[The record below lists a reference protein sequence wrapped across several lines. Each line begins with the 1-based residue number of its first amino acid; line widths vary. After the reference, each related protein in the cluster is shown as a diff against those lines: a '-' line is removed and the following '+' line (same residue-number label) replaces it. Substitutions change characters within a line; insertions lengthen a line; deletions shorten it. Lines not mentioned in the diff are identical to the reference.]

1 MRLLGIGALLW
12 TFGCNGESEDSE
24 KPVTDQDRDG
34 YAAAEDC
41 DDTDRKIYPGAEELC
56 NEVDDDCDGTVD
68 NDPVDEQIFY
78 ADTDADG
85 YGNPSATGLGCTA
98 PTGFVE
104 DRTDCDDARADI
116 HPGATETDCEDPIDY
131 NCDGSTQYADLDG
144 DGYPACGECNDL
156 IFEVNPAADERCNN
170 RDDNCDGTADEN
182 AVDQRTWY
190 ADADRDGYGD
200 LATAVTSCDS
210 PSGYTT
216 DSRDCDDANY
226 DRNPGQREV
235 CDDAGLDEDCDNL
248 VDDDDPNISAAS
260 QFSWYTD
267 TDGDGYGDE
276 ATVVVACVGPS
287 GWNNT
292 GGDCDDGD
300 VAIHPGAQEICDAGS
315 VDEDCDSFAD
325 DADVSVSRSSY
336 NLWYRD
342 SDSDGYGATSVTI
355 SRCDAPAGYLSIG
368 GDCNDAVAT
377 ISPAGTEICDSANQ
391 DEDCDSLTDDSD
403 PDIAESDKS
412 TWYLDNDS
420 DGYGETSSTT
430 IACDAPTGYS
440 SVGADCDDSARGVN
454 PGAQESCDSADTDE
468 DCDGLTDDSDPSVND
483 QGSWYIDLDADGY
496 GTGSATRACDI
507 PAQSA
512 GQSGD
517 CNDSNRSISP
527 GVTEICDSANT
538 DEDCDGLSD
547 DADPSAT
554 GKSTVYADNDGDG
567 YGTASQ
573 SASQCDI
580 SAGQSANNS
589 DCNDSLT
596 AVHPGASEICD
607 SQDNDCDGY
616 ADDADL
622 DGDGIPAWYVDVDG
636 DGYGNDASVL
646 HRCTQPG
653 GAVSTGGDCN
663 DSSTTF
669 SPAAPEVCGDG
680 LDQDCSNEADDCSV
694 AGTRLLSTA
703 NARYFGSG
711 SQSTVGKNVDIN
723 DGLLYI
729 SSYEGGITSTHELDV
744 AVGDTTVAAP
754 VFGAMGSSA
763 VMQKGAGTYFIGTSD
778 TYGAGTDGVYPALQL
793 SLSSP
798 ITALSAQ
805 NGATLLG
812 FSGSG
817 SSGEARYYAESV
829 TGYDPA
835 ATATFPGGTSGD
847 SAGAAVL
854 LQDINGDGLDDA
866 LIGMPNAIFTLGLV
880 SIQNGPNSGTLA
892 ASNNDS
898 SLTGAGFGDRTGG
911 SLASAGD
918 VNNDG
923 YEDWLAGAITGGK
936 VYLVTGRAGSGSLNT
951 AQAAASFT
959 DSNGFGASIA
969 GNADF
974 DGDGSLD
981 IVVSTTTSSGA
992 AYAFY
997 GPFSGAYTTTS
1008 AVGAMVGTGT
1018 SAPSMAAGDVDNDGF
1033 DDLLIGVPSY
1043 GSYGAAFLFLGAE

>member
-41 DDTDRKIYPGAEELC
+41 DDADKKVNPAAEERC
-56 NEVDDDCDGTVD
+56 NGVDDNCDGTVD
-68 NDPVDEQIFY
+68 NEPVDEQIFY

-98 PTGFVE
+98 PSGFVE

-156 IFEVNPAADERCNN
+156 IFEVNPGAEERCND

-190 ADADRDGYGD
+190 ADSDRDGYGD
-200 LATAVTSCDS
+200 AGTAVTSCDS

-216 DSRDCDDANY
+216 DSRDCDDADY

-248 VDDDDPNISAAS
+248 VNDDDSSVSTAS
-260 QFSWYTD
+260 QSSWYTD
-267 TDGDGYGDE
+267 RDGDGYGDE
-276 ATVVVACVGPS
+276 SSVVVACVGPS

-292 GGDCDDGD
+292 GGDCDDAD
-300 VAIHPGAQEICDAGS
+300 AAISPAAREICDESS
-315 VDEDCDSFAD
+315 VDEDCDGFAD
-325 DADVSVSRSSY
+325 DADVSVDRSTY
-336 NLWYRD
+336 NTWYRD

-355 SRCDAPAGYLSIG
+355 SRCDAPNGYLEIG

-391 DEDCDSLTDDSD
+391 DEDCDSLTDDND
-403 PDIAESDKS
+403 PDISDSDKS
-412 TWYLDNDS
+412 TWYLDSDS
-420 DGYGETSSTT
+420 DGYGNSASTS
-430 IACDAPTGYS
+430 IACDAPSGYAG
-440 SVGADCDDSARGVN
+440 VGADCDDSATGTN
-454 PGAQESCDSADTDE
+454 PGATEICDSADNDD
-468 DCDGLTDDSDPSVND
+468 DCDGLSDDGDPTVSN
-483 QGSWYIDLDADGY
+483 QGSWYQDLDADGY
-496 GTGSATRACDI
+496 GTGSASRACDV

-517 CNDSNRSISP
+517 CDDSNRNISP
-527 GVTEICDSANT
+527 GASEICDAANT
-538 DEDCDGLSD
+538 DEDCDGSSD
-547 DADPSAT
+547 NADSSAT
-554 GKSTVYADNDGDG
+554 GKITVYTDSDGDG
-567 YGTASQ
+567 YGSSSQ
-573 SASQCDI
+573 AFSQCDAN
-580 SAGQSANNS
+580 SGQSATGG

-596 AVHPGASEICD
+596 AVRPGASEICD
-607 SQDNDCDGY
+607 NQDNDCDGY

-622 DGDGIPAWYVDVDG
+622 DGDGIPAWYADADG

-646 HRCTQPG
+646 HRCTQPSG
-653 GAVSTGGDCN
+653 SVSDGGDCN
-663 DSSTTF
+663 DSSTAF
-669 SPAAPEVCGDG
+669 SPAASEVCGDG
-680 LDQDCSNEADDCSV
+680 LDQDCTSEADDCSV
-694 AGTRLLSTA
+694 VGTRLLTTA
-703 NARYFGSG
+703 NARYLGSAG
-711 SQSTVGKNVDIN
+711 QTAVGTNVDI
-723 DGLLYI
+723 DEGLIYVNAA
-729 SSYEGGITSTHELDV
+729 SS
-744 AVGDTTVAAP
+744 GDTEIHVLGVVTGDSGVNNAAL
-754 VFGAMGSSA
+754 SA
-763 VMQKGAGTYFIGTSD
+763 PGTPSAYQRAGGTYYFATSAL
-778 TYGAGTDGVYPALQL
+778 YASGTDGVYPPIQL
-793 SLSSP
+793 TVSSP
-798 ITALSAQ
+798 ITALSGE
-805 NGATLLG
+805 NGASLLG
-812 FSGSG
+812 FSAYGT
-817 SSGEARYYAESV
+817 SGEARYYASTA

-835 ATATFPGGTSGD
+835 ATATFPGSTSGD

-854 LQDINGDGLDDA
+854 LQDINGDGVDDA
-866 LIGMPNAIFTLGLV
+866 LIGMPNAIFSLGLV
-880 SIQNGPNSGTLA
+880 SVQNGPNSGTLA
-892 ASNNDS
+892 ASSNDS

-936 VYLVTGRAGSGSLNT
+936 VYLMPGRAASGSLTTGN
-951 AQAAASFT
+951 AIASFT
-959 DSNGFGASIA
+959 DSNGFGASMA

-974 DGDGSLD
+974 DGDGSPDL
-981 IVVSTTTSSGA
+981 VVSTTTSSGA
-992 AYAFY
+992 VYAWY
-997 GPFSGAYTTTS
+997 GPFSGAYTTSS
-1008 AVGAMVGTGT
+1008 AVGAMLSTGT
-1018 SAPSMAAGDVDNDGF
+1018 SAPSLATGDVDADGL
-1033 DDLLIGVPSY
+1033 DDLLVGVPSY